1 MANKR
6 TPITRVNKFFSHEDF
21 ELEQSM
27 GREAIEADG
36 NFTIVLYRVDK
47 DSTMSDDIYGEAGED
62 EIKFHVPIELKVV
75 PIIEEAENKV
85 YNEGAGSVR
94 YLEAG
99 KFSFGIYQQQLDE
112 LAVDISY
119 GDYIT

>member
-1 MANKR
+1 MAKKR

-85 YNEGAGSVR
+85 YNESAGSVR

-99 KFSFGIYQQQLDE
+99 KFNFGIL
-112 LAVDISY
+112 S
-119 GDYIT
+119 